1 LSFDKGFFRLQYLK
15 FSLKVNLLMAWQ
27 ASMSW
32 QHAKQ
37 RAQVLATIRGFF
49 SKRDVIEVE
58 TPLLSNGTIT
68 DVHLDPFITQFNY
81 SVDSNIEQSIP
92 LYAQTSPE
100 FAMKRLLASGYGCC
114 YQICKAFRHEQH
126 GRYHNP
132 EFTMLEWY
140 RLGFDH
146 FQLMDELAELL
157 VEVLHCNKVDK
168 ITYQNLFIREVGID
182 PLSTT
187 KSELLGLIAQ
197 RDMLSDWLVKED
209 SIDTLLQ
216 FIMSELIEPEIGT
229 EAPCFVYN
237 FPASQASLANISS
250 EDERVAERFEC
261 YFKGIELANGFN
273 ELTDEKLQR
282 ARFEEDNRKRI
293 ELDKEERMIDKN
305 FLSALDS
312 GLPKCSGVAMGID
325 RLLMLAL
332 SANTIDQVITFPIEN
347 A

>member
-1 LSFDKGFFRLQYLK
+1 MS
-15 FSLKVNLLMAWQ
+15 WQ
-27 ASMSW
+27 PSMSW

-37 RAQVLATIRGFF
+37 RANVLATIRKFF
-49 SKRDVIEVE
+49 NERDVIEVE

-81 SVDSNIEQSIP
+81 STDSNIEEAKA

-140 RLGFDH
+140 RVGFDH
-146 FQLMDELAELL
+146 FQLIEEVAALLRDVLACKDTES
-157 VEVLHCNKVDK
+157 
-168 ITYQNLFIREVGID
+168 ISYQNLFLREVNID
-182 PLSTT
+182 PLKATNEELTT
-187 KSELLGLIAQ
+187 LISEHG
-197 RDMLSDWLVKED
+197 MLSDWLINEGSK
-209 SIDTLLQ
+209 DTLLQ
-216 FIMSELIEPEIGT
+216 FVMSEIIEPRIGNDI
-229 EAPCFVYN
+229 PCFVYN
-237 FPASQASLANISS
+237 FPASQASLAKISADDS
-250 EDERVAERFEC
+250 RVAERFEC

-273 ELTDEKLQR
+273 ELTDADQQLRRFRADNEIRSDMNKEQR
-282 ARFEEDNRKRI
+282 PIDDNFI
-293 ELDKEERMIDKN
+293 A
-305 FLSALDS
+305 ALKH
-312 GLPKCSGVAMGID
+312 GLPKCSGVALGVD

-332 SANTIDQVITFPIEN
+332 GAKSIDKVISFPIDN